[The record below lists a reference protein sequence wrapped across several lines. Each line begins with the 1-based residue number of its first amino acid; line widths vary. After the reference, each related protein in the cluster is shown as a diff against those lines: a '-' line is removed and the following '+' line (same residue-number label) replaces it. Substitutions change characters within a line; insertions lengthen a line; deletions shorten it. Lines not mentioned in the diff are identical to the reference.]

1 MIVEDGQPG
10 APVVFFD
17 PEDDPELHQNHWDG
31 FLDLRRHGPVVFSPA
46 GEGIWVLTDYST
58 VQPAL
63 SDSTRFSSAVVSG
76 LKKNRVAPA
85 SKLIP
90 VQLDPPEHTRYR
102 RLLNPA
108 FSPAVIQE
116 QEPMVRAHC
125 IAAIEALPRPG
136 EIEFMTDFARQFP
149 TIVFLELMGFPVERA
164 AELVEWSEAVSH
176 LTAAED
182 PTGEV
187 RAAAIGNVQQ
197 LIGECLAD
205 HRSHPRDDV
214 FGYLLTCELDG
225 QPLSD
230 AELLNVVMLLYI
242 AGLDTVAGALGYIW
256 EYLARHDAERQRIID
271 DPGII
276 PSAVEE
282 LLRYF
287 STVSLTRLVKDD
299 TELGGCPMKAG
310 DRVFAPLACANRDP
324 AVFPQADE
332 VMLDRSPNRHIAFG
346 TGPHRCLGSH
356 LARLELA
363 VALEEWHRRIPDYT
377 VPADA
382 DLTEK
387 VAGLA
392 CFNELHMV
400 LAAPGEEG
408 R

>member
-1 MIVEDGQPG
+1 VIVEGG
-10 APVVFFD
+10 SSAAPVVWFD
-17 PEDDPELHQNHWDG
+17 PEDDPELHQNHWEH
-31 FLDLRRHGPVVFSPA
+31 FLGLRQHGPVVFSPA
-46 GEGIWVLTDYST
+46 GEGIWVLTEHST

-63 SDSTRFSSAVVSG
+63 SDSTRFSSAVISG

-85 SKLIP
+85 SQLIP
-90 VQLDPPEHTRYR
+90 VQLDPPDHTRYR

-108 FSPAVIQE
+108 FSPAVVQE
-116 QEPMVRAHC
+116 QEAMIRGHC

-187 RAAAIGNVQQ
+187 RAAAIGNVHQ

-205 HRSHPRDDV
+205 HRAHPRDDV

-225 QPLSD
+225 RPLTD
-230 AELLNVVMLLYI
+230 AELLNMVMLLYI

-256 EYLARHDAERQRIID
+256 EYLARHDEQRRRLID
-271 DPGII
+271 EPDII

-287 STVSLTRLVKDD
+287 STVSLTRLVRDD

-310 DRVFAPLACANRDP
+310 DRVWAPITCANRDP
-324 AVFPQADE
+324 AVFERADE
-332 VMLDRSPNRHIAFG
+332 VILDRIPNRHIAFG

-363 VALEEWHRRIPDYT
+363 IALEEWHRRIPEYS
-377 VPADA
+377 VPAEA

-387 VAGLA
+387 VSGLA
-392 CFNELHMV
+392 CFNELRMV
-400 LAAPGEEG
+400 LPAPRKEDG
-408 R
+408 